1 MDFSEGKIG
10 KGWNNL
16 SVHIKKQIN
25 YQMKIRRSV
34 DMGGFSGF
42 LKNWSYSFVRIS
54 SVLGWRPQG
63 REEKKLAYLLG
74 RKLRI

>member
-25 YQMKIRRSV
+25 YQMKIRRSI
-34 DMGGFSGF
+34 DMGELFWI
-42 LKNWSYSFVRIS
+42 L
-54 SVLGWRPQG
+54 
-63 REEKKLAYLLG
+63 EKLV
-74 RKLRI
+74 